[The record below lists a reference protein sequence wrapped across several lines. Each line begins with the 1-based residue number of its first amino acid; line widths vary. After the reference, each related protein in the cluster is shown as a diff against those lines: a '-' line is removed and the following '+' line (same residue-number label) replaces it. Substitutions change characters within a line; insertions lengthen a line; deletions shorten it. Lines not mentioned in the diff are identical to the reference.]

1 MYLPVSFP
9 QRIRPAPARPR
20 PGRPLAR
27 GLAVAAIA
35 VCAAALVAGCSA
47 AAPLPRVPASGPQ
60 PHGGVAATT
69 GARAPTPAEAAAT
82 APNDGA
88 SSTDQSAVTPA
99 NASSASGAA
108 AQAQQRQL
116 AVTTLGGFQVVL
128 TATRSPGNGP
138 GPMATVTAAA
148 YQQTPSG
155 WTLIASKQIGDASQW
170 SWYATG
176 VCSFTVTAL
185 APAANPIVTAAES
198 ITVSLLAT
206 PAIRCMGPYTY
217 DW

>member
-9 QRIRPAPARPR
+9 QRIRPAPAGPQ
-20 PGRPLAR
+20 PGRLLAR
-27 GLAVAAIA
+27 GLAVAALA
-35 VCAAALVAGCSA
+35 VCAALVAGCSA
-47 AAPLPRVPASGPQ
+47 GASLPRVPAVSPQ

-69 GARAPTPAEAAAT
+69 RAAAPTSAEAAAT

-138 GPMATVTAAA
+138 GPTATVTR
-148 YQQTPSG
+148 G
-155 WTLIASKQIGDASQW
+155 CL
-170 SWYATG
+170 
-176 VCSFTVTAL
+176 
-185 APAANPIVTAAES
+185 
-198 ITVSLLAT
+198 
-206 PAIRCMGPYTY
+206 PAIPERLDADREQADRRRQPVVLVCDRRLQLHGHRPGSGG
-217 DW
+217 